1 MNETG
6 VNQLVKDIEKY
17 EDQKSA
23 LRSAL
28 GLEPVPG
35 TELTERELESARSA
49 RSWFTILSIVVSL
62 LVLSAG
68 NFFASALTTQAGYYL
83 FLFSVCQGI
92 LHLRDLYGSSEYYT
106 ETEILRGNV
115 AVSIRFMADVL
126 LLVGLIAIAASTV
139 SVTFSSSSTDY
150 NGGDGIERITE
161 PADSAAHTLGA
172 LSPWHHR
179 EWDESRKVHRLV
191 EQGGDRNDRAALV
204 RNAPLVVQSQRKGT
218 RAQSMVRARA
228 DIQRAKNISQ
238 NRQRHARHHRA

>member
-1 MNETG
+1 MNDTG

-23 LRSAL
+23 LRKAL
-28 GLEPVPG
+28 GLESAPG
-35 TELTERELESARSA
+35 TGLTVRELESARSA
-49 RSWFTILSIVVSL
+49 RSLFTILSIVVSL

-68 NFFASALTTQAGYYL
+68 NFFASALTTQAGYYV

-126 LLVGLIAIAASTV
+126 LLVGLIAIAASTISV
-139 SVTFSSSSTDY
+139 SFSGSSADY
-150 NGGDGIERITE
+150 NGGDGFETIGE
-161 PADSAAHTLGA
+161 PSDSAAHTLST

-179 EWDESRKVHRLV
+179 DWYESGATDRHM
-191 EQGGDRNDRAALV
+191 EQGRDRHDRATVV
-204 RNAPLVVQSQRKGT
+204 RNTPLVVQPHRQGTASKGVVW
-218 RAQSMVRARA
+218 QSKNL
-228 DIQRAKNISQ
+228 QRANELSQ
-238 NRQRHARHHRA
+238 NWQRHARHHRA